1 MNLKDTARHVV
12 SALFAPRGFM
22 THFAGISSLACQ
34 SVGSGRTRR
43 CIDPNTKK
51 GGISMSDKLDLDL
64 AMIDI
69 DPITDEILQQVLGGL
84 GDEDCVANSC
94 SGNNCSTS

>member
-1 MNLKDTARHVV
+1 
-12 SALFAPRGFM
+12 
-22 THFAGISSLACQ
+22 
-34 SVGSGRTRR
+34 
-43 CIDPNTKK
+43 
-51 GGISMSDKLDLDL
+51 MSDKLDLDL